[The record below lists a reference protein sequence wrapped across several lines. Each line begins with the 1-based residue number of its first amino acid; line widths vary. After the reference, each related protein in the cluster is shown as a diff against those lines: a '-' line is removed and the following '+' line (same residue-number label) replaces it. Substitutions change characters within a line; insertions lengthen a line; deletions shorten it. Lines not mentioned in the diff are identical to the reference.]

1 MFESIWED
9 LKRQFQGGDT
19 LIRLVLINLGVF
31 VAVHLIALLLTP
43 FFGIGNDGSIDL
55 LLDWL
60 AVPSDPMTLL
70 TRPWTIFTYMFL
82 HVGFWHILWNLLFLY
97 WFGRIVQDLL
107 GDHRILPIYV
117 LGGLA
122 GFLAFFISANF
133 FPESFSRYI
142 GGRMLGASAG
152 VTAVVLAAASTAPTY
167 RMHLIL
173 IGPVQIRYIALFF
186 IFLDL
191 ISIRQGSNTG
201 GHLAHL
207 GGGFLG
213 WYFVHQ
219 LRSGQDWGQTFHRL
233 LDGLLAFFRRL
244 FGRERARPRVVYKNP
259 RRFGRRG
266 RKAPPDD
273 QDYQE
278 KLDAILDKIK
288 DSGYESLTK
297 EEKEFLFNASKK

>member
-1 MFESIWED
+1 MFESIWDD

-31 VAVHLIALLLTP
+31 VAIHLIALLLTP

-70 TRPWTIFTYMFL
+70 TRPWTILTYMFL

-122 GFLAFFISANF
+122 GFLAFFVSANF
-133 FPESFSRYI
+133 FPESFSSFI

-173 IGPVQIRYIALFF
+173 IGPVQIRYIALLF

-207 GGGFLG
+207 GGAFLG
-213 WYFVHQ
+213 WYFVQQ
-219 LRSGQDWGQTFHRL
+219 LRSGQDWGQAFHRL
-233 LDGLLAFFRRL
+233 LDRILAFFRRL
-244 FGRERARPRVVYKNP
+244 FGRERSRPRVVYKNP